1 MDELTIL
8 RRARI
13 QTLNLIE
20 QTKKINERTI
30 REHGRENGLSLY
42 WLQKFGDEERY
53 LHDKIV
59 ELENKGWLYQVTEK
73 GESGRTHPCSGR
85 KTKTE
90 AKAGGK

>member
-30 REHGRENGLSLY
+30 REHGRENG
-42 WLQKFGDEERY
+42 
-53 LHDKIV
+53 I
-59 ELENKGWLYQVTEK
+59 
-73 GESGRTHPCSGR
+73 
-85 KTKTE
+85 
-90 AKAGGK
+90 